1 VGTEPKA
8 AVFVGTLQDFSAAL
22 VKYCTQNRGFST

>member
-1 VGTEPKA
+1 MVGTESKA

-22 VKYCTQNRGFST
+22 VKYCMTPRSAI